1 MSSTSPTSR
10 LPTAVLARLSEPRP
24 LVAVEMRPPSMGL
37 SPARSMDTWIDMHHA
52 IRRLAGRDTVVF
64 MTDNAVGQAEEENLG
79 HLMANLAGDV
89 TPSRLVPFLTSKH
102 SLEYC
107 LMYAARAAA
116 NGFET
121 LTVLGGDRT
130 VGPPRCVE
138 YAWQL
143 RKIIRQRMPS
153 VTLGGWANP
162 LNDPA
167 AQVDFLLQ
175 PEFNASFYLTQI
187 VSHHGI
193 RQVERFVE
201 EARRRGATAPGVFG
215 VFHYYSANPGT
226 LTRLNQFF
234 PVPAEGIVRDFA
246 AGLSPEEITAKTIRA
261 LRDIGVDKVYV
272 SNLGFRQP
280 EQRYKR
286 LMEHLGM

>member
-1 MSSTSPTSR
+1 MATPETAPR
-10 LPTAVLARLSEPRP
+10 NAVLERLSAPKP

-37 SPARSMDTWIDMHHA
+37 SSARSMDTWIDMHHA
-52 IRRLAGRDTVVF
+52 VRRLTARDTVVF

-89 TPSRLVPFLTSKH
+89 SPSQLVPFLTSKH

-107 LMYAARAAA
+107 LMYAARAAS
-116 NGFET
+116 NGFQT

-143 RKIIRQRMPS
+143 RKIIRERIPS

-162 LNDPA
+162 LKDPV

-175 PEFNASFYLTQI
+175 AEFNAAFYLTQI
-187 VSHHGI
+187 VSHHSI
-193 RQVERFVE
+193 RNVERFVN
-201 EARRRGATAPGVFG
+201 EARRRGVPFPGVFG
-215 VFHYYSANPGT
+215 VFHYHSANPAT
-226 LTRLNQFF
+226 LGRLHRFF
-234 PVPAEGIVRDFA
+234 PVPAEGVTRDFV
-246 AGLSPEEITAKTIRA
+246 AGLAPEEITARTIHA
-261 LRDIGVDKVYV
+261 LREIGVDKVYV
-272 SNLGFRQP
+272 SNLGFRKP
-280 EQRYKR
+280 EDKYRR
-286 LMEHLGM
+286 VLEAIG